1 MILVP
6 DGTTAFLDPATG
18 KPARSVR
25 SEFGFGNTSAFSAD
39 GMVSLRESFVKLI
52 GCSAMST

>member
-1 MILVP
+1 MIV
-6 DGTTAFLDPATG
+6 AATLTPLG
-18 KPARSVR
+18 PP
-25 SEFGFGNTSAFSAD
+25 FTPFSAD